1 MSAKRVPRGSQ
12 ALRKIAIAV
21 TMVAWGLAAGGL
33 GGAGAGPLVLEAE
46 VLEST
51 GSVVVPG
58 LNSES
63 VRYAV
68 VHQHRSQDR
77 SDLSAWL
84 RSRGG
89 SPVTFVTKD
98 GRAHQGVLNRLNHC
112 FGRGLL
118 IFSDPVDLAE
128 KDIVR
133 LELPREGKQAE
144 IPNR

>member
-1 MSAKRVPRGSQ
+1 MSAERIQRGSLT
-12 ALRKIAIAV
+12 LRRILIAV
-21 TMVAWGLAAGGL
+21 MGIAWGLGVGSP
-33 GGAGAGPLVLEAE
+33 GTVGAGSLVLDGE
-46 VLEST
+46 VLEGS
-51 GSVVVPG
+51 GSVAVPG
-58 LNSES
+58 LAPES

-68 VHQHRSQDR
+68 VHHYRAQDR

-98 GRAHQGVLNRLNHC
+98 GRAHQGVLNRLKHC

-128 KDIVR
+128 KEIVR